1 MSSKK
6 VCLAAIAGAH
16 GVQGLVK
23 VKSFTER
30 PEDAAAYGPLSDESG
45 KRQFRLTLKG
55 RNKGLLLAAIAGV
68 TDRTAAEAL
77 KGLRLYVEREALPP
91 TEDPEEFYHADLIGL
106 AVEDRQGKPL
116 GTVHAVEDYGA
127 GSVLEVRAGDMTLML
142 PFTLAAVP
150 VVDLAGG
157 RLVADPPA
165 EVEAGEMSRAEASNE
180 AEDRG

>member
-23 VKSFTER
+23 IKSFTER
-30 PEDAAAYGPLSDESG
+30 PEDAAAYGALSDESG
-45 KRQFRLTLKG
+45 KRQFHLTLKG
-55 RNKGLLLAAIAGV
+55 QNKGLLLASIEGV
-68 TDRTAAEAL
+68 SDRTAAEAL
-77 KGLRLYVEREALPP
+77 KGVRLYVEREALPP
-91 TEDPEEFYHADLIGL
+91 IEDPEEFYHADLIGL
-106 AVEDRQGKPL
+106 AVVDQQGNRL

-127 GSVLEVRAGDMTLML
+127 GSVLDVREGEKTLML
-142 PFTLAAVP
+142 PFTLTAVP
-150 VVDLAGG
+150 VVDLPGG

-165 EVEAGEMSRAEASNE
+165 EIGAGEQSQGKAGSE